1 MSSMT
6 TLCVTSISYAIQ
18 ATYGRD
24 LLGNRSSRI
33 PGFYKLPI
41 EERLKI
47 VKEWANLTDEE
58 VELLKNFG
66 NLEPKIADA
75 MIENVIG
82 GMTYPFAIA
91 TNFRINGKDYL
102 VPMVIEESSVV
113 AAASNA
119 AKMLR
124 EGDGIIAKAGPQYMI
139 GQIHLVKVDSPHYK
153 AFKILEKKH
162 EILDHANQQDP
173 VLVKLGGG
181 ARDLEV
187 RAVETR
193 RGPAIIV
200 HLIVDVLDAMGANA
214 VNTMAEAIAPILE
227 KITGGEARLRIISN
241 YAVYRLVRAWARAS
255 PEAVGGKEIVEKIVD
270 ASALAEADP
279 FRAVTHNK
287 GIMNG
292 IIAVALATAQDHRAI
307 EAGIHAYAARNGTYK
322 PLSIWDM
329 DSEGYLVGT
338 LELPLQIGIIG
349 GAVKVH
355 PIARIALKI
364 LGVKKASELAEV
376 MAAVGLAQNLA
387 ALRAL
392 VTEGI
397 QRGHMK
403 LHAKNLAIMAG
414 ATGELIDKVAE
425 QMVREG
431 RIRFDYA
438 KELVEKYKKQLQ

>member
-1 MSSMT
+1 M
-6 TLCVTSISYAIQ
+6 
-18 ATYGRD
+18 
-24 LLGNRSSRI
+24 
-33 PGFYKLPI
+33 

-47 VKEWANLTDEE
+47 VAEWAGLTEEE
-58 VELLKNFG
+58 VNLLRNLG
-66 NLEPKIADA
+66 NLDPKIADS
-75 MIENVIG
+75 MIENVVG

-102 VPMVIEESSVV
+102 IPMVIEETSVV

-119 AKMLR
+119 ARMLR
-124 EGDGIIAKAGPQYMI
+124 EGDGIIAKAGPQWMI
-139 GQIHLVKVDSPHYK
+139 GQIHLMKVDAPRYK
-153 AFKILEKKH
+153 AMKILEHKN
-162 EILDHANQQDP
+162 EIIDLANQQDP
-173 VLVKLGGG
+173 VLIKLGGG
-181 ARDLEV
+181 VRDIEV
-187 RAVETR
+187 RVIQTR
-193 RGPAIIV
+193 RGPAIVV

-214 VNTMAEAIAPILE
+214 VNTMAEAVAPLLE
-227 KITGGEARLRIISN
+227 RITDGEARLRIISN
-241 YAVYRLVRAWARAS
+241 LAVYRIVRAWARAS
-255 PEAVGGKEIVEKIVD
+255 PEAVGGRDVVEKIVD

-287 GIMNG
+287 GILNG

-307 EAGIHAYAARNGTYK
+307 EAGAHAYAARDGTYK
-322 PLSIWDM
+322 PLSTWDV

-338 LELPLQIGIIG
+338 LEIPLQVGVVG

-364 LGVKKASELAEV
+364 LGVKTAKELAEI

-403 LHAKNLAIMAG
+403 LHARNLAIMAG
-414 ATGELIDKVAE
+414 ATGELIDIVAE
-425 QMVREG
+425 QMIKEG

-438 KELVEKYKKQLQ
+438 KELVEKYKKQLGATQS

>member
-1 MSSMT
+1 MCA
-6 TLCVTSISYAIQ
+6 LN
-18 ATYGRD
+18 
-24 LLGNRSSRI
+24 NRSSRI
-33 PGFYKLPI
+33 PGFYKLPL
-41 EERLKI
+41 EERLGI
-47 VKEWANLTDEE
+47 VKEWAGLTDEE
-58 VELLKNFG
+58 VELLKNLG
-66 NLEPKIADA
+66 NLEPRIADA
-75 MIENVIG
+75 MIENVVG
-82 GMTYPFAIA
+82 GMTYPFAVA
-91 TNFRINGKDYL
+91 TNFRINARDYL
-102 VPMVIEESSVV
+102 IPMVIEESSVV

-139 GQIHLVKVDSPHYK
+139 GQIHLVKVDSPRFK
-153 AFKILEKKH
+153 AMEILKRKD

-181 ARDLEV
+181 ARDIEV
-187 RAVETR
+187 RVLDTR
-193 RGPAIIV
+193 IGPVIVV

-214 VNTMAEAIAPILE
+214 VNTMAEAVAPLLE

-241 YAVYRLVRAWARAS
+241 NAVYRIVRAWARAS
-255 PEAVGGKEIVEKIVD
+255 PEAVGGKDVAEKIVE
-270 ASALAEADP
+270 ASILAEADP
-279 FRAVTHNK
+279 YRAVTHNK

-307 EAGIHAYAARNGTYK
+307 EAGAHAYAARDGAYK
-322 PLSIWDM
+322 PLSTWDI
-329 DSEGYLVGT
+329 DRSGYLVGT
-338 LELPLQIGIIG
+338 LEIPLQVGIVG

-364 LGVKKASELAEV
+364 LGVKKASELAEI

-387 ALRAL
+387 AIRAL

-397 QRGHMK
+397 QKGHMK

-414 ATGELIDKVAE
+414 AKGELIDIIAE

-431 RIRFDYA
+431 RIRYDYA
-438 KELVEKYKKQLQ
+438 KELVEKYTRENK

>member
-1 MSSMT
+1 VASEF
-6 TLCVTSISYAIQ
+6 TS
-18 ATYGRD
+18 R
-24 LLGNRSSRI
+24 L
-33 PGFYKLPI
+33 PGFYKKSI
-41 EERLKI
+41 RERLDLI
-47 VKEWANLTDEE
+47 ARLTGLTSEE
-58 VELLKNFG
+58 VRLLKNFG
-66 NLEPKIADA
+66 NLEERIADA

-91 TNFRINGKDYL
+91 TNFKINGRDVL

-124 EGDGIIAKAGPQYMI
+124 EGDGILALADRQYMI
-139 GQIHLVKVDSPHYK
+139 GQIHLVNVTAPQYK
-153 AFKILEKKH
+153 ALKILEHKE

-187 RAVETR
+187 RVVETR
-193 RGPAIIV
+193 KGPAIVV
-200 HLIVDVLDAMGANA
+200 HLIVNVLDAMGANA
-214 VNTMAEAIAPILE
+214 VNTMAEAVAPMLE
-227 KITGGEARLRIISN
+227 KITSGKVMLRIISN
-241 YAVYRLVRAWARAS
+241 NAVYRLARAWVKTS
-255 PEAVGGKEIVEKIVD
+255 PENVGGREVAERIVW
-270 ASALAEADP
+270 ASILAEADP
-279 FRAVTHNK
+279 YRAVTHNK

-307 EAGIHAYAARNGTYK
+307 ESGAHAYAARTGVYK
-322 PLSIWDM
+322 PLSYWELDE
-329 DSEGYLVGT
+329 EGNLVGS
-338 LELPLQIGIIG
+338 LELPLQVGIIG

-355 PIARIALKI
+355 PIAQIALNI
-364 LGVKKASELAEV
+364 MGVKTARELAEI

-403 LHAKNLAIMAG
+403 LHAKNLAVMAG

-425 QMVREG
+425 QMIKDG

-438 KELVEKYKKQLQ
+438 KELVERFLKGEK

>member
-1 MSSMT
+1 MAEKT
-6 TLCVTSISYAIQ
+6 
-18 ATYGRD
+18 
-24 LLGNRSSRI
+24 SRI
-33 PGFYKLPI
+33 PGFYKRPM
-41 EERLKI
+41 EERLKL
-47 VKEWANLTDEE
+47 VAEWAELSEDEVNILRNLGGLDSQ
-58 VELLKNFG
+58 
-66 NLEPKIADA
+66 IADA
-75 MIENVIG
+75 MIENVVG
-82 GMTYPFAIA
+82 GMTFPFAVA

-102 VPMVIEESSVV
+102 IPMVIEESSVV

-124 EGDGIIAKAGPQYMI
+124 EGGGITAKAGPQLMI
-139 GQIHLVKVDSPHYK
+139 SQVHLVKVDAPQYK
-153 AFKILEKKH
+153 AFKILEHK
-162 EILDHANQQDP
+162 EELLDHANQQDP
-173 VLVKLGGG
+173 VLIKLGGG

-187 RAVETR
+187 RVVNTR

-241 YAVYRLVRAWARAS
+241 NAVYRIVRAWARTP
-255 PEAVGGKEIVEKIVD
+255 PEAVGGRDVAEKIAD

-279 FRAVTHNK
+279 YRAVTHNK

-307 EAGIHAYAARNGTYK
+307 EAGAHAYAARSGTYK
-322 PLSIWDM
+322 PLAVWDV
-329 DSEGYLVGT
+329 DKEGYLVGA
-338 LELPLQIGIIG
+338 LEMPLQVGIIG

-355 PIARIALKI
+355 PTARIALKI
-364 LGVKKASELAEV
+364 LGVKKARELMEI

-387 ALRAL
+387 AIRAL

-425 QMVREG
+425 EMVKEG
-431 RIRFDYA
+431 RVRFDRA
-438 KELVEKYKKQLQ
+438 KELVEKLGGKTGRSG